1 MTEPINRFLALSFPG
16 EHRKFVEDVAD
27 FLSRELGEGRVLY
40 DRFHE
45 AEFERPNLDTHLQA
59 LYHDQSRLVV
69 VFLCADYERKE
80 WPGLEWRAI
89 RDLKSREGN

>member
-45 AEFERPNLDTHLQA
+45 AELSGQTWILICRLFIMTNPA
-59 LYHDQSRLVV
+59 LWLCSSGLV
-69 VFLCADYERKE
+69 LNGARY
-80 WPGLEWRAI
+80 AI
-89 RDLKSREGN
+89 